1 MPSNKFKTRFPPA
14 RIKKIMQTDE
24 EVGKVAAAVPV
35 VVSKSLE
42 LFTEVFL
49 AKCGEIAAG
58 RGART
63 LSIDHIKQ
71 CVDNEQ
77 KFDFLR
83 EIVAEAAAKAVG
95 KTAEEATAVAAL
107 SMGKSAS
114 STSSAVPKSVNYAAR
129 RKNHRVG
136 APNFVKDEQLK
147 PEPFSPGFP
156 GPSGSVI
163 AHRSAVAEKL
173 RLSSGKRQQ
182 VKEESDL
189 DSEDEDLS
197 SRSVYTTPDKYVF
210 PHAQPREIFSESPS
224 ASPHA
229 LKEHSSTKRPKKET
243 GRCEIIKTSQLPN
256 N

>member
-49 AKCGEIAAG
+49 SKCGEIAAA

-95 KTAEEATAVAAL
+95 KNPEDATAFSSL
-107 SMGKSAS
+107 PINNSAS
-114 STSSAVPKSVNYAAR
+114 STSSTVPKSPSHVAFLDLPTLLP
-129 RKNHRVG
+129 HVG
-136 APNFVKDEQLK
+136 
-147 PEPFSPGFP
+147 
-156 GPSGSVI
+156 I
-163 AHRSAVAEKL
+163 
-173 RLSSGKRQQ
+173 
-182 VKEESDL
+182 
-189 DSEDEDLS
+189 
-197 SRSVYTTPDKYVF
+197 
-210 PHAQPREIFSESPS
+210 
-224 ASPHA
+224 
-229 LKEHSSTKRPKKET
+229 
-243 GRCEIIKTSQLPN
+243 QLPKSFVFR
-256 N
+256 